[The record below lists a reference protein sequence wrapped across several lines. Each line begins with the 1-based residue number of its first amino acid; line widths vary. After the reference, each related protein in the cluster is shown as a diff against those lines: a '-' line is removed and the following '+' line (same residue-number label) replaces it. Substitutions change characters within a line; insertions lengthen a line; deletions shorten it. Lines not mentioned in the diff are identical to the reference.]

1 MKIKNG
7 SRYVYQCSHISTT
20 SQGIWALLPFHV
32 VAMCIYQAI
41 FRARCS
47 RYVYTF
53 IIYHGYL
60 STDDRREE
68 ARDVETSSHAW
79 RFEA

>member
-20 SQGIWALLPFHV
+20 SDGNSALSDPDV
-32 VAMCIYQAI
+32 VAMCICQAI
-41 FRARCS
+41 FEAGCS

-53 IIYHGYL
+53 IIYQGYL
-60 STDDRREE
+60 STDDQREE